1 MILKT
6 VAFAELIGSSK
17 QFGGAES
24 KTSVLLMRGDFMK
37 NKIAELRKER
47 SMTQMDLAKA
57 VQVSR
62 QTIISLENGKYNPSI
77 ILAYKLAKIF
87 ETTIEELF
95 IFEESDL
102 Q

>member
-1 MILKT
+1 
-6 VAFAELIGSSK
+6 
-17 QFGGAES
+17 
-24 KTSVLLMRGDFMK
+24 MK

-47 SMTQMDLAKA
+47 SMTPMDLAKA

>member
-1 MILKT
+1 
-6 VAFAELIGSSK
+6 
-17 QFGGAES
+17 
-24 KTSVLLMRGDFMK
+24 MK
-37 NKIAELRKER
+37 NRIAELRKQR
-47 SMTQMDLAKA
+47 LITQMDLAKM

-87 ETTIEELF
+87 DTTIEELF
-95 IFEESDL
+95 IFEETDL

>member
-1 MILKT
+1 
-6 VAFAELIGSSK
+6 
-17 QFGGAES
+17 
-24 KTSVLLMRGDFMK
+24 MK

-87 ETTIEELF
+87 ETTIEGLF

>member
-1 MILKT
+1 
-6 VAFAELIGSSK
+6 
-17 QFGGAES
+17 
-24 KTSVLLMRGDFMK
+24 MK